1 MANLTATQISELNSM
16 CAGAYRA
23 SLGTELADLQTRMD
37 NIQAGLFD
45 YRGAYDASVNTFPA
59 AGGSGTAGAI
69 LKGDV
74 WVASVAGTLGGDA
87 VQVGDFIFA
96 NVDAP
101 GQTASKW
108 DIIQGNI
115 KSTADVPDSPDAR
128 YVTDADLVVI
138 GNTSGTNTGDQVVTK
153 LYSLGTPIAADDDR
167 IVVIGNGTMKVGDY
181 TLSAQPDVPRNVTV
195 THTSTGTT
203 DTLGTITVTGTDVND
218 EVISEE
224 ITPVADSAVS
234 GLKAFKTITAVTG
247 AGWDI
252 DGVEATAD
260 TVTVGVGDALGLPVV
275 IALATSIL
283 MGFVGLA
290 PIVPVVLAN
299 AAISNCT
306 ANLTTGTYDGTKVVL
321 VFITQ

>member
-37 NIQAGLFD
+37 NIQTGLFD

-74 WVASVAGTLGGDA
+74 WVASVAGTLGGNA

-108 DIIQGNI
+108 DVIQGNI
-115 KSTADVPDSPDAR
+115 KSTADVPDSADKR

-138 GNTSGTNTGDQVVTK
+138 GNTSGTNTGDQVITK

-167 IVVIGNGTMKVGDY
+167 IVVIGDGVMKVGEY
-181 TLSAQPDVPRNVTV
+181 TLTADPDVPRNITV
-195 THTSTGTT
+195 THASVGTT
-203 DTLGTITVTGTDVND
+203 DTLGTITVAGTDFND

-224 ITPVADSAVS
+224 IIPIADTEVS
-234 GLKAFKTITAVTG
+234 GLKAFKTITSITG
-247 AGWDI
+247 AGWVV

-260 TVTVGVGDALGLPVV
+260 TIIVGVGDALGLPVV
-275 IALATSIL
+275 IALATDIL
-283 MGFVGLA
+283 MGFVGVA

-306 ANLTTGTYDGTKVVL
+306 ANLTTGTYDGTKIVL

>member
-37 NIQAGLFD
+37 NIQTGLFD

-59 AGGSGTAGAI
+59 AGGSGTAGVI

-138 GNTSGTNTGDQVVTK
+138 GNTSGTNSGDQVVTK

-195 THTSTGTT
+195 THTSVGTT

-247 AGWDI
+247 DGWVI

-260 TVTVGVGDALGLPVV
+260 TVIVGVGDALGLPVV

-283 MGFVGLA
+283 MGFVGVA

-306 ANLTTGTYDGTKVVL
+306 ANLTTGTYNGTKVVL

>member
-37 NIQAGLFD
+37 NIQ
-45 YRGAYDASVNTFPA
+45 T
-59 AGGSGTAGAI
+59 
-69 LKGDV
+69 
-74 WVASVAGTLGGDA
+74 
-87 VQVGDFIFA
+87 QVI
-96 NVDAP
+96 
-101 GQTASKW
+101 
-108 DIIQGNI
+108 
-115 KSTADVPDSPDAR
+115 
-128 YVTDADLVVI
+128 
-138 GNTSGTNTGDQVVTK
+138 TK

-195 THTSTGTT
+195 THDSVGTT

-234 GLKAFKTITAVTG
+234 GLKAFKTITTVTG
-247 AGWDI
+247 AGWVVDE
-252 DGVEATAD
+252 VEETAD
-260 TVTVGVGDALGLPVV
+260 TVIVGVGDALGLPVV
-275 IALATSIL
+275 IALETSIL
-283 MGFVGLA
+283 MGFVGVA

-306 ANLTTGTYDGTKVVL
+306 ANLTTGTYDGTKVVS